1 MSDWR
6 LPRGHKM
13 RIYKAVILVPSDHVK
28 DPETG
33 QACVKIRCKHR
44 SIRDLRGLVQRVAAE
59 IEDQESG

>member
-1 MSDWR
+1 
-6 LPRGHKM
+6 M